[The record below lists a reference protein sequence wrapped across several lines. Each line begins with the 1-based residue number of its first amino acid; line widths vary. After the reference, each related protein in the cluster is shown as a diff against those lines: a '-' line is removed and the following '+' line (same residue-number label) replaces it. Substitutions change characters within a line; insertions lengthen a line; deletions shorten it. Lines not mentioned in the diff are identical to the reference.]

1 MIFVKEGKI
10 DLQALYETSLKEI
23 NEGQIIK
30 GKVVKIGQKDVLV
43 DIGYKSEG
51 IISIN
56 EFPSKDDLGIGKEVD
71 VYVESRENDD
81 GMVVLSREKARRLHG
96 WDRISS
102 SFKEGD
108 LVEGTVR
115 RKVKGGFIVDIFG
128 IEAFLPS
135 SLSVFRGTS
144 DRSILNNLFK
154 FKIVNMNNL
163 RRSLIVS
170 RKEALQKEKEET
182 REKVWSGLKIG
193 EVYTGIVKNV
203 TDFGAFIDLGGVDG
217 LLHITDMSWSRI
229 SHPSEIVAVGDKIE
243 VMILTIDKDSK
254 KVSLGL
260 KQRMADPWQDI
271 EKKFPVGSQIK
282 GKIVNILPY
291 GVFVEL
297 DKGIEGLIHVSE
309 ISWQKRNINPQE
321 MFTIGE
327 NIEVQ
332 IFNID
337 RETRR
342 ISLSIKQ
349 LEANPWLEAEK
360 KYPAGSKASGKI
372 TGFTDYGAFME
383 LDNSLEGMI
392 HISDISWIKRINNI
406 QEVLKKGQ
414 KVEVLVLSVDSQNRK
429 ISLGIKQL
437 EDNPW
442 SSISQRFPVGTIIDS
457 AQVSS
462 VSNFGVFVKIDS
474 ELEGLI
480 YSNEID
486 KEMMEKLKPGD
497 KLKAQI
503 IKIDEE
509 QGKIGLTARC

>member
-1 MIFVKEGKI
+1 ME
-10 DLQALYETSLKEI
+10 ALYATSLKEI
-23 NEGQIIK
+23 SEGQIIK
-30 GKVVKIGQKDVLV
+30 GKVVKIGTKDVLI

-51 IISIN
+51 IISVN
-56 EFPSKDDLGIGKEVD
+56 EFPSKDDLELGKEID
-71 VYVESRENDD
+71 VYIESRENDD

-96 WDRISS
+96 WDKISS

-108 LVEGTVR
+108 LVDGSVR

-135 SLSVFRGTS
+135 SLSSFRGTS
-144 DRSILNNLFK
+144 DKDILSGKFK

-170 RKEALQKEKEET
+170 RKEALQQEREET
-182 REKVWSGLKIG
+182 REKAWANLKIG
-193 EVYTGIVKNV
+193 EIYSGTVKNV

-243 VMILTIDKDSK
+243 VMVLTIDKDSK

-271 EKKFPVGSQIK
+271 EKKLPVSSQVK

-309 ISWQKRNINPQE
+309 ISWQKRNINTQE

-332 IFNID
+332 ILNID

-349 LEANPWLEAEK
+349 LEANPWLDADK
-360 KYPAGSKASGKI
+360 KYPVGSKVSGKI
-372 TGFTDYGAFME
+372 TGFTDYGAFVE
-383 LDNSLEGMI
+383 LDNSLEGMV
-392 HISDISWIKRINNI
+392 HISDISWTKRINNI
-406 QEVLKKGQ
+406 QDVLKKAQ
-414 KVEVLVLSVDSQNRK
+414 KIEVLILSVDPQNRK

-437 EDNPW
+437 QENPW
-442 SSISQRFPVGTIIDS
+442 PSINERFPVGTMIDS
-457 AQVSS
+457 AEVSN
-462 VSNFGVFVKIDS
+462 VSNFGVFVKIDP

-480 YSNEID
+480 YSSEID
-486 KEMMEKLKPGD
+486 KEIMEKLKPGD

-503 IKIDEE
+503 TKVDQE